1 MAQLN
6 NVRLIYREAK
16 KHDRVLQLDQLS
28 ITPGK
33 EGLLALEGAGKVDV
47 YPLSLKGEA
56 GPIKSLLSARDMR
69 VAMQG
74 VLGKLALDIHG
85 VVGSLDPLDGADLT
99 LKIEHPELGGML
111 EKLEVPVVV
120 TGPAQID
127 ARLKDAGERTQ
138 LDFNAKAGDFT
149 VVTSGTLKSLSLTS
163 ADLTLKIEHT
173 EIGSLLKTLELPA
186 IATGPMRDRHPNQGC
201 RSAPAAR
208 LQGKARR
215 HRRQLERHAQDARSG
230 GFGPQIRRHRRECR
244 ATRECV

>member
-33 EGLLALEGAGKVDV
+33 EELLALEGAGKVDV

-85 VVGSLDPLDGADLT
+85 VIGSLDPLDGADLT

-111 EKLEVPVVV
+111 EKLEVPVVA
-120 TGPAQID
+120 TGPAKVD
-127 ARLKDAGERTQ
+127 AQLKDAGERTQ

-149 VVTSGTLKSLSLTS
+149 VCTSGTLKSLSLVG
-163 ADLTLKIEHT
+163 ADLTLKIDHT
-173 EIGSLLKTLELPA
+173 EIGSLLKTLELPV
-186 IATGPMRDRHPNQGC
+186 IATGPMRIDTRIKDVG
-201 RSAPAAR
+201 SATAAR
-208 LQGKARR
+208 LQGKAWR
-215 HRRQLERHAQDARSG
+215 HRRQLERHTQDARPG
-230 GFGPQIRRHRRECR
+230 GLGPQIRRHRRGCS
-244 ATRECV
+244 ATRERV